1 MPEECLFCDIV
12 SGEQEA
18 DVLFENSQVLAFEDI
33 NPQAPV
39 HYLVIPKKHI
49 ASVNELEAGDE
60 HLVGKLHLAARQLA
74 EEDEFAADGYRLV
87 VNCGD
92 DALQS
97 VDHLHLH
104 VLAGREMDWPP
115 G

>member
-1 MPEECLFCDIV
+1 MSEECLFCSIA

-18 DVLFENSQVLAFEDI
+18 EVLFEDDRVVAFEDI

-39 HYLVIPKKHI
+39 HFLVVPKKHV
-49 ASVNELEAGDE
+49 ASVNDLSERDE
-60 HLVGKLHLAARQLA
+60 ELVGRLYTVARDLAAEQG
-74 EEDEFAADGYRLV
+74 FAGDGYRLV

-92 DALQS
+92 DAQQS

-104 VLAGREMDWPP
+104 CLAGRSLGWPP

>member
-1 MPEECLFCDIV
+1 MAEDCLFCDIV
-12 SGEQEA
+12 AGEQEA
-18 DVLFENSQVLAFEDI
+18 DIVYENSQVLAFEDI
-33 NPQAPV
+33 NPQAPI
-39 HYLVIPKKHI
+39 HYLVVPKKHV
-49 ASVNELEAGDE
+49 ASVNELGTEDE
-60 HLVGKLHLAARQLA
+60 QLVGKLYSAARGIA
-74 EEDEFAADGYRLV
+74 EDDGFSEDGYRLV

-97 VDHLHLH
+97 VDHVHLH

>member
-1 MPEECLFCDIV
+1 MSRDCLFCSIA
-12 SGEQEA
+12 SGEGDAEVVYE
-18 DVLFENSQVLAFEDI
+18 DERVVAFEDI

-39 HYLVIPKKHI
+39 HFLIVPRDHV
-49 ASVNELEAGDE
+49 ASVNDLTEEDE
-60 HLVGKLHLAARQLA
+60 ELVGRLHTVARRLA
-74 EEDEFAADGYRLV
+74 EEKGFAGDGYRLV

-92 DALQS
+92 DAQQS

-104 VLAGREMDWPP
+104 CLAGRSLDWPP

>member
-1 MPEECLFCDIV
+1 MTDECIFCDIV
-12 SGEQEA
+12 AGEQEA
-18 DVLFENSQVLAFEDI
+18 DILYENSQVLAFEDI

-39 HYLVIPKKHI
+39 HDLVVPKKHVD
-49 ASVNELEAGDE
+49 SVNELGKEDE
-60 HLVGKLHLAARQLA
+60 QLVGKLYSAARRIA
-74 EEDEFAADGYRLV
+74 GEKGFAKDGYRLV

-104 VLAGREMDWPP
+104 VLAGRQMEWPP